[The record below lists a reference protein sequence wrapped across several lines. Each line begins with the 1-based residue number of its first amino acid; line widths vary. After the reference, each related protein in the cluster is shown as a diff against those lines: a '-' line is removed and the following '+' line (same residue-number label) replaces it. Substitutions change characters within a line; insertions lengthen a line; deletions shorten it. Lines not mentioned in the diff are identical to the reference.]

1 MTQFPICRGVCP
13 VVLYSL
19 SAERAAKDRNPRT
32 TGFSWVV
39 SLERSL
45 PDRSDAQLCQPKA

>member
-1 MTQFPICRGVCP
+1 MTRFPICRGACP

-19 SAERAAKDRNPRT
+19 SAERAAKDGNPRT

-39 SLERSL
+39 SLERLL
-45 PDRSDAQLCQPKA
+45 PDRSDAQLCQHKA